1 MKKFKVKIVTLF
13 LAALAAFLPFCLVV
27 GAKTARVEFVRAENA
42 AEIEETP
49 DVKEDT
55 EEDKTIDIDAFLE
68 ALKPYAEQA
77 GIGNDYKKAV
87 EAIKTAASKKQVT
100 ISTFASCANVIVFV
114 VFIIWKNTKDG
125 QMKRQL
131 VQIAHRLDEQVK
143 GTNALIDDANA
154 QNKTNTK
161 AEAEI
166 RQLKKG
172 VAHLAK
178 MFSLFTER
186 VNLGASTK
194 EEIRQESL
202 TAQKVV
208 NAEVDGEKAE

>member
-27 GAKTARVEFVRAENA
+27 GAKTSSVEFVRAENT

-49 DVKEDT
+49 AVKEGT
-55 EEDKTIDIDAFLE
+55 EGNKTIDIDAFLE
-68 ALKPYAEQA
+68 ALKPYADKA
-77 GIGNDYKKAV
+77 GIGNEYKKAV

-100 ISTFASCANVIVFV
+100 ISTFASCAVVVVLV

>member
-1 MKKFKVKIVTLF
+1 MKKFKVKIATLF

-27 GAKTARVEFVRAENA
+27 GAKTARVEFVCAENA
-42 AEIEETP
+42 AEIEGTP
-49 DVKEDT
+49 AVKEDT

-68 ALKPYAEQA
+68 ALKPYADKA
-77 GIGNDYKKAV
+77 GIGNEYKKAV

-100 ISTFASCANVIVFV
+100 ISTFASCAVVVVFV

-131 VQIAHRLDEQVK
+131 VQIAHKLDEQVK